1 MNKCLFLLILWDH
14 SFTGVD
20 KGGTK
25 FIPMEWSTQIALSL
39 PWSAQTRQP
48 AFLGETAYLP
58 VFSGS
63 QALWKVGVSPSVLF
77 FLIASEN
84 SALCGASWYAA
95 LSGWISLL
103 AKKKK
108 KKVNWVASV
117 WLFARILFSWTLYLF
132 NCSIQHEWVP
142 SYHIPNTEDTEIKSR
157 SLPSETYQKYTWIS
171 ALWAEKSLK
180 FYEVRP
186 LLFNS

>member
-1 MNKCLFLLILWDH
+1 MPLSSDIMRPFVYGSWQGRNQVHTYGVINSDSLKSSLICTNKTACFPGRDCILACVLRLPSSLKGRSVPICSLFPHCFWKLCPLRGLL
-14 SFTGVD
+14 VC
-20 KGGTK
+20 
-25 FIPMEWSTQIALSL
+25 STVWLNLTLS
-39 PWSAQTRQP
+39 Q
-48 AFLGETAYLP
+48 
-58 VFSGS
+58 
-63 QALWKVGVSPSVLF
+63 
-77 FLIASEN
+77 
-84 SALCGASWYAA
+84 
-95 LSGWISLL
+95 
-103 AKKKK
+103 KKKK